1 MQWTVLQRGKYI
13 HYNVPLELRPGLA
26 GVLVLLPLS
35 LLLLLPLPLA
45 LPCWLPELPTE
56 LFLLGSTLAD
66 VLAEKVTDK

>member
-26 GVLVLLPLS
+26 GVLVLLPL
-35 LLLLLPLPLA
+35 PLP

-56 LFLLGSTLAD
+56 LLPLDKRLAG